1 MKKFLGGGFNTGG
14 SDDKPK
20 VKEADT
26 IKLLAIP
33 GPETYRNWR
42 IKTREAIVAA
52 STNPDAA
59 FEWIAEVW
67 KEGQNIEALRKVAP
81 FATLLVDAKLLS
93 ALTNIITRDFARK
106 VDTFKETEA
115 NEGRMFEVATFCSC
129 CMTTLAQT

>member
-1 MKKFLGGGFNTGG
+1 MKFLGGGFNTGG

-26 IKLLAIP
+26 IKLPAIP

-67 KEGQNIEALRKVAP
+67 KGGQNIVALGKAAGVCNTRWK
-81 FATLLVDAKLLS
+81 TLVSPYQHHYRRFRQK
-93 ALTNIITRDFARK
+93 
-106 VDTFKETEA
+106 
-115 NEGRMFEVATFCSC
+115 G
-129 CMTTLAQT
+129 